1 VDLLL
6 RVANPTVTPTTTTT
20 YSLTVTSGGASG
32 CSPSTVYT
40 TIVTVNPMPAAIA
53 TGGGGTSTFNYTG
66 AIQSYTVPAGVTSL
80 TIAASGAQ
88 GGNTTGGIPASGGF
102 GANMGGTFAVTPG
115 HVLNIITGGQPTSV
129 MFQGGGGGGSFVWDV
144 TAGNVLLIAA
154 GGGGGASYEPFTPTS
169 INGVNAVT
177 TNNGANGTGG
187 FGGAGVGGN
196 GGIAPF
202 SSMYGGGGTGWLS
215 GGVNGNGCSPL
226 AIGGLTPLAGGTGG
240 SFGGQTGPYNSDGGF
255 GGGGGAQGNCSGWGG
270 SGGGGGYSGGAP
282 GGLGSFPMSNAGG
295 GGGSFNSG
303 SSQVNSVGNTG
314 NGIVTISYTIPPP
327 AICVGNTTTL
337 STTPPGG
344 TWTSGGT
351 GVATVAPSTGVV
363 TGVAGGTATITYTLP
378 AGCYTTAIV
387 TVNPLPAA
395 IGGTAVMCA
404 GASTTLTN
412 TVSGGTWSSSNT
424 GIATVGSATGIVNG
438 VAAGNADITYTL
450 PTGCFAVKTV
460 TVNTTPG
467 TITGTMSAC
476 VGATTT
482 LSSSPTGGTWSS
494 SNTGIATVSGSGVVS
509 GVAAGT
515 VNITYMLSAGCYTTA
530 SVTINPNPVSI
541 TGIMAL
547 CAGST
552 TALSSATTGGTWS
565 SSMPSVATV
574 GASSG
579 IVTGSI
585 AGTTVITYQLPT
597 GCSTTATV
605 TVNTMPLGIPAAPP
619 VCVGTVVGFVSGT
632 PGGTWSSSNPA
643 MGTISTIGSFTS
655 ISAGIPII
663 TYAIGPCFVTRAV
676 TINPNPAAI
685 TGTMVLCM
693 GSSTSLTSA
702 TSGGTWTSSATG
714 VATIGSTSGLLTGVS
729 GGTATITYMM
739 GTGCYTTATVT
750 INTTPSA
757 ITGTTT
763 YCAGTTGTL
772 TATPSGG
779 TWSSSNTAMATVSG
793 SGAVNAIS
801 AGTPVITYSFGTSCM
816 SIVVLTVNPNPAAIT
831 GTPTVCAGSIT
842 TLASTSTG
850 GTWSSS
856 MPSVATV
863 GSTTGIVTGSIAGTT
878 TITYTLPTG
887 CYTTTNV
894 TVNALPVIAT
904 WPGTIC
910 VSSTATL
917 TATPAGGSWTS
928 SNTGIATIGAG
939 SGIATGVSAGTA
951 MLTYTSGVGCSSAT
965 AVTVNGLP
973 TIATWSG
980 ALCVSSTTTLN
991 ATPSGGTWSS
1001 SMPSVATIGA
1011 SSGLLSGSIAGTTT
1025 ITYTLPTGCI
1035 ATSVAT
1041 INPLPTAITGIMPI
1055 CVGGNTTLASTP
1067 SGGMWSSSNTGV
1079 ATVGSTSGIAVG
1091 VSAGT
1096 AVMTYT
1102 VSTGCIMTAVLTVN
1116 PLPAAITGITNVCTG
1131 FTTALFSASTGGTWS
1146 SSNTTLATIDAT
1158 TGVVT
1163 GHVAGTLTITYT
1175 LPTGC
1180 LTTTSF
1186 TVNPTP
1192 APVSGIL
1199 DVCVG
1204 LTTTLSTT
1212 PTGGTWTS
1220 SNPAE
1225 ATIGGSTGLVTGVS
1239 AGMPVMTYTLPTG
1252 CRVMA
1257 VVTVNPL
1264 PAAISGASTVCT
1276 GAVTALSSATTGGT
1290 WSSSSTGTASV
1301 GASTGIVTGVTAG
1314 TVTITYMLPTG
1325 CIATKAMTV
1334 NATPT
1339 AITGTL
1345 TVCTGYT
1352 TALASSPTGGT
1363 WSSSNPAAGSV
1374 SSAGVVTG
1382 ITAGMPV
1389 ITYTL
1394 ATGCYITTA
1403 ITVNQTPPATTGS
1416 NQVCIGSTSTLAN
1429 TLAGGT
1435 WSSSNPTIASV
1446 TASTGI
1452 VSGLV
1457 AGTLN
1462 ITYTMPTG
1470 CFIVTP
1476 MTVNALP
1483 SSISGPGTVC
1493 PGATITLSST
1503 PSGGTWT
1510 SSNTMI
1516 ATVGSA
1522 SGIVTGVAGGSV
1534 NITYTLA
1541 TGCWMATVITVN
1553 PAPNLSS
1560 FSLPTATSPCVGN
1573 SSLVTLNSGSIGS
1586 GTYTVTYD
1594 LAGANASTGNTAT
1607 VVFSSSTGS
1616 FTIPSSSLTLT
1627 GAQTAII
1634 TSITNSFG
1642 CSTTLTTG
1650 NVASFAVN
1658 ALPTVFT
1665 VSGGGGYCA
1674 GGTGL
1679 HIYLSGSTVGV
1690 NYQLYNGASPVGGF
1704 VAGTSTGL
1712 DFGIFTTAGSY
1723 TVVATNATTGCV
1735 SNMTGSAT
1743 ITINPL
1749 PTAFLVTGG
1758 GSYCA
1763 GGTGVLVGLA
1773 GSQTGVNYQLYN
1785 GSSTVGS
1792 PVSGTGGTIS
1802 FGLQTGGG
1810 TYTVVATDATTM
1822 CVSTMSGSV
1831 TVVVNPLPTAFTG
1844 PTAICQGST
1853 TTLGSTPSGGTW
1865 TSSATTIATVA
1876 STSGFVT
1883 GVSGGVVTITYT
1895 LPTGCMMTGVL
1906 TVNPLPAAITGAS
1919 SVCTGSSTPL
1929 ASTTSGGMWTSSNT
1943 AFATVGSTSGSV
1955 TGVMAGT
1962 VNITYTLGTGCY
1974 VIKPIT
1980 INATPAAI
1988 SGSSTVCTGTTTIL
2002 TSTTTGGTWS
2012 SSASQASVVPT
2023 TGVVSGVSAGTATI
2037 TYTLPSGCFVTFPM
2051 TVNATPAAIGGT
2063 MNVCVGAAR
2072 TLTNTTSGGTW
2083 SSSNVTLATVGS
2095 TSGIVSGL
2103 VAGTVI
2109 ISYTMPTGCFTTTS
2123 FTVNPAPAAIT
2134 GLNNVCLGSTIALS
2148 NTTSGGT
2155 WSSSAS
2161 GTASVTSTGIVT
2173 GAATGTATITY
2184 TIPGGCFSIYP
2195 VTVNPNPAAITGTA
2209 SLCVAASTTLIN
2221 TTTGG
2226 TWTSGNPTIASV
2238 GGATGIVTG
2247 LAAGTPTI
2255 SYTLPTGCFA
2265 IRVVTVNPNPA
2276 AIAGPTNVC
2285 TGQSIT
2291 LTNATTGGTW
2301 SSSNTALGTV
2311 NATSGVVTGIAV
2323 GTPIISY
2330 TLGTGCY
2337 ATYAVVVNQTPS
2349 AITGPSFVCVGST
2362 VTLSNAYG
2370 GGTWS
2375 SSNTTLATVGASTG
2389 LVSGL
2394 AMGMPI
2400 ITYSLPPGCITT
2412 MVISVNPTPAMITG
2426 TMTVCVGSTTILSNA
2441 TGGGIWSSGNP
2452 GVATITGSTGMVS
2465 GMSAGTANITYTLPG
2480 GCTAVTTVTV
2490 NPLPALIAGTD
2501 NVCEG
2506 LSTAL
2511 TNTSGGGT
2519 WASSNTLVATV
2530 GSTSGVVTGLSA
2542 GTITITYT
2550 LPTSCFI
2557 TTPFTVNP
2565 LPASITGTA
2574 VVCVNATTTLSN
2586 TTTGGLWSS
2595 SSPAIATIGS
2605 TSGVVTGMVG
2615 GNTIVTYTLPTGCI
2629 ATRIVTVN
2637 PLPTIYAVTGGGGFC
2652 TGGTGVV
2659 VGLSGSNTGINYQ
2672 LYNGS
2677 TPTGTPVAGT
2687 GASLSFGLIT
2697 VAGTYTVKATNAVT
2711 GCFVNMSG
2719 TATVYGIPLPI
2730 QYTVTGGGSYC
2741 AGGSGFAVGLASS
2754 QPGVSYRLYNGAT
2767 IMGAPLLGTGASI
2780 SFGTQT
2786 LAGTYTV
2793 VATNTSGCVSG
2804 MLGSV
2809 NIIVNPLPAVF
2820 TVTGGGA
2827 YCSGG
2832 SGAVVGLSGS
2842 ATGINYQLYRGITL
2856 VTTVAGTGSSIS
2868 FGAMTVAGTYNV
2880 VAVNASTGC
2889 IRNMSGSVSVTVSSL
2904 PVSTYT
2910 VGGGGAFCFGS
2921 AGVNVTLSNS
2931 DAGVNYQLLL
2941 GGSPVGSPMSGIG
2954 SSLNFGP
2961 QTTAGTYTIRATST
2975 STGCV
2980 ATMTGGVSVT
2990 VNPLPV
2996 VQFITGGGSYCAGG
3010 TGPAIGISGSQSGVS
3025 YRLIRDG
3032 ATLVSTVAGTG
3043 SAFSFGAQSVAG
3055 TYTIVAVNATTTCS
3069 VNMSG
3074 STVISINPLPTAF
3087 TVTGGGGYCI
3097 GGSGVAVMLSGSQTG
3112 VNYQL
3117 FLGSTA
3123 VGSPV
3128 AGTGAAI
3135 SFGNQTTGGTYT
3147 VVATI
3152 AGTGCVA
3159 TMSGS
3164 VAVTVNPLPT
3174 AYAVTGGGVYCTGGS
3189 GMAVGVANSQ
3199 TNVNYQLFLGT
3210 SPIGSAV
3217 AGTTGSAISFGLQTT
3232 TGTYTVVATNA
3243 ITGCVNNMTGS
3254 VTISVTS
3261 LPSMYLV
3268 TGGGS
3273 YCIGGSGVAIG
3284 LSGSQTGVSYR
3295 LYNGTTPVGS
3305 AISGTGGILSFG
3317 LQTAA
3322 GTYTIVA
3329 TAASSCSSN
3338 MLGSVV
3344 VNINSL
3350 PTLFTVTGG
3359 GSYCTGGT
3367 GVSVGL
3373 SSSLA
3378 GTSYQLFRGTTPVA
3392 TPVSGTGLALNFG
3405 LMTVTGTYTV
3415 FATDLTTGCTQT
3427 MTGSATVATNPLP
3440 STYTVSGGGS
3450 YCSGGA
3456 GVAVGLGGSQSGIRY
3471 QLYRGRHGGWQPGCG
3486 YRVNNIVWH
3495 ANNGRYI

>member
-1 VDLLL
+1 
-6 RVANPTVTPTTTTT
+6 
-20 YSLTVTSGGASG
+20 
-32 CSPSTVYT
+32 
-40 TIVTVNPMPAAIA
+40 
-53 TGGGGTSTFNYTG
+53 
-66 AIQSYTVPAGVTSL
+66 
-80 TIAASGAQ
+80 
-88 GGNTTGGIPASGGF
+88 
-102 GANMGGTFAVTPG
+102 
-115 HVLNIITGGQPTSV
+115 
-129 MFQGGGGGGSFVWDV
+129 
-144 TAGNVLLIAA
+144 
-154 GGGGGASYEPFTPTS
+154 
-169 INGVNAVT
+169 
-177 TNNGANGTGG
+177 
-187 FGGAGVGGN
+187 
-196 GGIAPF
+196 
-202 SSMYGGGGTGWLS
+202 
-215 GGVNGNGCSPL
+215 
-226 AIGGLTPLAGGTGG
+226 
-240 SFGGQTGPYNSDGGF
+240 
-255 GGGGGAQGNCSGWGG
+255 
-270 SGGGGGYSGGAP
+270 
-282 GGLGSFPMSNAGG
+282 
-295 GGGSFNSG
+295 
-303 SSQVNSVGNTG
+303 
-314 NGIVTISYTIPPP
+314 
-327 AICVGNTTTL
+327 
-337 STTPPGG
+337 
-344 TWTSGGT
+344 
-351 GVATVAPSTGVV
+351 
-363 TGVAGGTATITYTLP
+363 
-378 AGCYTTAIV
+378 
-387 TVNPLPAA
+387 
-395 IGGTAVMCA
+395 
-404 GASTTLTN
+404 
-412 TVSGGTWSSSNT
+412 
-424 GIATVGSATGIVNG
+424 
-438 VAAGNADITYTL
+438 
-450 PTGCFAVKTV
+450 
-460 TVNTTPG
+460 
-467 TITGTMSAC
+467 
-476 VGATTT
+476 
-482 LSSSPTGGTWSS
+482 
-494 SNTGIATVSGSGVVS
+494 
-509 GVAAGT
+509 
-515 VNITYMLSAGCYTTA
+515 
-530 SVTINPNPVSI
+530 
-541 TGIMAL
+541 
-547 CAGST
+547 
-552 TALSSATTGGTWS
+552 
-565 SSMPSVATV
+565 
-574 GASSG
+574 
-579 IVTGSI
+579 
-585 AGTTVITYQLPT
+585 
-597 GCSTTATV
+597 
-605 TVNTMPLGIPAAPP
+605 
-619 VCVGTVVGFVSGT
+619 
-632 PGGTWSSSNPA
+632 
-643 MGTISTIGSFTS
+643 
-655 ISAGIPII
+655 
-663 TYAIGPCFVTRAV
+663 
-676 TINPNPAAI
+676 
-685 TGTMVLCM
+685 
-693 GSSTSLTSA
+693 
-702 TSGGTWTSSATG
+702 
-714 VATIGSTSGLLTGVS
+714 
-729 GGTATITYMM
+729 
-739 GTGCYTTATVT
+739 
-750 INTTPSA
+750 
-757 ITGTTT
+757 
-763 YCAGTTGTL
+763 
-772 TATPSGG
+772 
-779 TWSSSNTAMATVSG
+779 
-793 SGAVNAIS
+793 
-801 AGTPVITYSFGTSCM
+801 
-816 SIVVLTVNPNPAAIT
+816 
-831 GTPTVCAGSIT
+831 
-842 TLASTSTG
+842 
-850 GTWSSS
+850 
-856 MPSVATV
+856 
-863 GSTTGIVTGSIAGTT
+863 
-878 TITYTLPTG
+878 
-887 CYTTTNV
+887 
-894 TVNALPVIAT
+894 
-904 WPGTIC
+904 
-910 VSSTATL
+910 
-917 TATPAGGSWTS
+917 
-928 SNTGIATIGAG
+928 
-939 SGIATGVSAGTA
+939 
-951 MLTYTSGVGCSSAT
+951 
-965 AVTVNGLP
+965 
-973 TIATWSG
+973 
-980 ALCVSSTTTLN
+980 
-991 ATPSGGTWSS
+991 
-1001 SMPSVATIGA
+1001 MPSVATIGA
-1011 SSGLLSGSIAGTTT
+1011 TTGVLSGSIAGTTT

-1041 INPLPTAITGIMPI
+1041 VNPLPTAITGIMPI

-1079 ATVGSTSGIAVG
+1079 ATVSSTSGIAVG

-1131 FTTALFSASTGGTWS
+1131 FTTALFNASTGGTWS
-1146 SSNTTLATIDAT
+1146 SSNTTLATIGSA

-1192 APVSGIL
+1192 APVSGTL

-1204 LTTTLSTT
+1204 LTTTLTST

-1225 ATIGGSTGLVTGVS
+1225 ATIGGSTGLVTGMS

-1264 PAAISGASTVCT
+1264 PAAITGASAVCT
-1276 GAVTALSSATTGGT
+1276 GAVTTLSSATTGGT
-1290 WSSSSTGTASV
+1290 WSSSSTGTATV
-1301 GASTGIVTGVTAG
+1301 GATTGIVTGVAAG
-1314 TVTITYMLPTG
+1314 TLTITYMLPTG

-1352 TALASSPTGGT
+1352 TALVSTPTGGT
-1363 WSSSNPAAGSV
+1363 WSSSNAAVGSV
-1374 SSAGVVTG
+1374 SSTGVVTG

-1394 ATGCYITTA
+1394 PTGCYITAA
-1403 ITVNQTPPATTGS
+1403 ITINPTPPASTGS

-1503 PSGGTWT
+1503 PTGGTWT

-1516 ATVGSA
+1516 ATVGST
-1522 SGIVTGVAGGSV
+1522 SGIVTGVAGGNVTIS
-1534 NITYTLA
+1534 YTLA

-1573 SSLVTLNSGSIGS
+1573 SSLVTLNSASIGS

-1607 VVFSSSTGS
+1607 VVISSSTGS
-1616 FTIPSSSLTLT
+1616 FTIPSSLLTLT

-1642 CSTTLTTG
+1642 CSTTLTSG

-1658 ALPTVFT
+1658 VLPTVFT

-1712 DFGIFTTAGSY
+1712 DFGVFTTAGTY

-1749 PTAFLVTGG
+1749 PTAFLVSGG

-1844 PTAICQGST
+1844 PTAICQGSA

-1865 TSSATTIATVA
+1865 TSGATSIATVA

-1929 ASTTSGGMWTSSNT
+1929 ASTTSGGTWTSSNT

-1955 TGVMAGT
+1955 TGVSAGT
-1962 VNITYTLGTGCY
+1962 INITYTLGTGCY
-1974 VIKPIT
+1974 VIKPMT

-2002 TSTTTGGTWS
+2002 TSATTGGTWS
-2012 SSASQASVVPT
+2012 SSASQASVIPT

-2051 TVNATPAAIGGT
+2051 TVNTTPATIGGT
-2063 MNVCVGAAR
+2063 MNVCEGATR

-2095 TSGIVSGL
+2095 TSGVVSGL
-2103 VAGTVI
+2103 AAGSVI
-2109 ISYTMPTGCFTTTS
+2109 ISYTMPTGCFTTTL

-2161 GTASVTSTGIVT
+2161 GTASVTSTGIVS

-2195 VTVNPNPAAITGTA
+2195 VTVNPNPATITGTA
-2209 SLCVAASTTLIN
+2209 NVCVAASTTLSN
-2221 TTTGG
+2221 ATTGG

-2285 TGQSIT
+2285 TGQAIT

-2311 NATSGVVTGIAV
+2311 NPTSGVVTGIAV

-2330 TLGTGCY
+2330 TLGTGCF

-2394 AMGMPI
+2394 ATGMPI

-2465 GMSAGTANITYTLPG
+2465 GISAGTANITYTLPG
-2480 GCTAVTTVTV
+2480 GCTAVATVTV
-2490 NPLPALIAGTD
+2490 NPLPAPIAGTD
-2501 NVCEG
+2501 NVCAG
-2506 LSTAL
+2506 LSTTL

-2519 WASSNTLVATV
+2519 WTSSNTLVATV
-2530 GSTSGVVTGLSA
+2530 GSTSGLVTGLSA

-2557 TTPFTVNP
+2557 TMPFTVNP

-2574 VVCVNATTTLSN
+2574 VVCVNATTTLSDA
-2586 TTTGGLWSS
+2586 TTGGLWSS

-2605 TSGVVTGMVG
+2605 ASGVVTGITG

-2687 GASLSFGLIT
+2687 GATISFGLIT

-2741 AGGSGFAVGLASS
+2741 AGGAGFAVGLASS
-2754 QPGVSYRLYNGAT
+2754 QIGVSYQLYNGAT
-2767 IMGAPLLGTGASI
+2767 MIGAPVFGTGAPI

-2786 LAGTYTV
+2786 MAGTYTV
-2793 VATNTSGCVSG
+2793 VATNTTGCTSS

-2820 TVTGGGA
+2820 TVTGGGG

-2832 SGAVVGLSGS
+2832 AGVGIGLSGS
-2842 ATGINYQLYRGITL
+2842 APGINYQLYRGVTL
-2856 VTTVAGTGSSIS
+2856 ITTVAGTGGSIS
-2868 FGAMTVAGTYNV
+2868 FGPMTVAGTYNV

-2889 IRNMSGSVSVTVSSL
+2889 TNNMSGSVSVTVSSL

-2941 GGSPVGSPMSGIG
+2941 GGAPTGSPVSGTG

-2961 QTTAGTYTIRATST
+2961 QTTGGTYTIQATST

-2980 ATMTGGVSVT
+2980 ATMTGSVNVT
-2990 VNPLPV
+2990 VNPLPLV
-2996 VQFITGGGSYCAGG
+2996 YFITGGGSYCAGG
-3010 TGPAIGISGSQSGVS
+3010 TGPVIGLSGSQGGVS
-3025 YRLIRDG
+3025 YRLMRDA

-3043 SAFSFGAQSVAG
+3043 SAISFGSQSVAG
-3055 TYTIVAVNATTTCS
+3055 TYTIIAVNSTTTCS

-3087 TVTGGGGYCI
+3087 TVTGGGGYCT
-3097 GGSGVAVMLSGSQTG
+3097 GGSGVAVMLSGSQIG
-3112 VNYQL
+3112 VSYQL
-3117 FLGSTA
+3117 NNGSGA
-3123 VGSPV
+3123 VGAPV
-3128 AGTGAAI
+3128 AGTGSAI
-3135 SFGNQTTGGTYT
+3135 SFGLQTAGSTYT
-3147 VVATI
+3147 VVATNTS
-3152 AGTGCVA
+3152 TGCVA
-3159 TMSGS
+3159 NMTGS
-3164 VAVTVNPLPT
+3164 VVVTINPLPT
-3174 AYAVTGGGVYCTGGS
+3174 AYAVTGGGAYCTGGA
-3189 GMAVGVANSQ
+3189 GVAVGLANSQ
-3199 TNVNYQLFLGT
+3199 TNVNYQLYLGT
-3210 SPIGSAV
+3210 SPIGSPV
-3217 AGTTGSAISFGLQTT
+3217 AGTTGSAISFGLQTL

-3273 YCIGGSGVAIG
+3273 YCVGGAGVAIG

-3295 LYNGTTPVGS
+3295 LYNGTSPVGA
-3305 AISGTGGILSFG
+3305 AIAGTGGILSFG

-3329 TAASSCSSN
+3329 TATSSCTSN

-3344 VNINSL
+3344 VTINPL

-3359 GSYCTGGT
+3359 GSYCIGGT
-3367 GVSVGL
+3367 GVIVGL
-3373 SSSLA
+3373 SSSA
-3378 GTSYQLFRGTTPVA
+3378 PGTSYHLYRGTVPVGI
-3392 TPVSGTGLALNFG
+3392 PVSGTGLALNFG

-3415 FATDLTTGCTQT
+3415 FATDLTTGCTQA
-3427 MTGSATVATNPLP
+3427 MTGSATVATSALP
-3440 STYTVSGGGS
+3440 TAYTVSGGGS

-3456 GVAVGLGGSQSGIRY
+3456 GVIVGLAGSQSGIRY
-3471 QLYRGRHGGWQPGCG
+3471 QLFNGTAPIGTPVAGTGSALSFGLQTVAGVYSVIATDTATFCTRAMTGSVTVSVTTLPNVYAMTGGGGYCAGGAGVVIGLTGSQSGVTYQLYNGTSPFGSAVAGTGFAISFGTFTTGGTYTVVATNTATTCTRNMTGSAVVTVNPLPAVFAITGGGGYCSGSSGVNIGLAGSAVGVNYQLYRGTTAVGAPVAGTGAPINFGIFTTTGTYTVSATDASTGCSRTMTGTAVVSVNSLPAAFSLTGGGSYCAGGAGVVVGLTGSATGISYQLYRGTAAVGSPVSGSGGAINFGLQTVAGTYTVIAVNTVTGCG
-3486 YRVNNIVWH
+3486 RSMIGSATITVNASPAAFTVTGGGSYCTGGSGLPIGLSGSASGVTYRLYRGTTLVATLSGTGAALSYGIFTTAGTYTVIATGSTTCTTTMTGSAVITINALPTAYSVTGGGSYCAGGPGLSVGLSSSASGVSYQLMRGTTPVGGAVAGTGSALSFGLQTIAGTYTVVAVNATTGCTLTMTGSATISVIAAPTAYTVTGGGAYCSGPGHNIYLSGSQTGVSYQLYLGISAVGSPVSGTGSAINFGTFTTVGTYTVIATTGSSSCTTTMSGSASITSGSLPNLYSVTGGGSFCAGGSGYAVGLSGSQTGVNYQLYRGTSPVGTPVAGTGGALSFGTMTTAGGYTVVATNPTTGCIRSMSGSATIVVNALPTAFSLTGGGAYCSGGTGVTIGLGGSTTGISYKLYRGTVLASTISGTGSAISFGLHTTAGTYTVVATNASTGCTSNMTGSATVSVNATPTISGSIYTVAPAGSITLSGSPTGGVWSSSATSVATVGSSSGIVSGVSLGTAIISYTMSTGCRATRTVSVTPTGH
-3495 ANNGRYI
+3495 RDAAPESTTGIVSNNSNSNIYVAPNPNKGVFTVKGTLSTLDEVEMTIELTNMLGQVMYTGKVLVHNGDLNEVIHLSSSVANGMYLLNVSSPASSKVFHIVVEQ